1 MTKSI
6 YYGAGMPYLDIT
18 ELSGKLIV
26 IEGPDGVG
34 RSTQVGLLRQKLE
47 ERGYGVIDTAMSRSA
62 LTQAGIE
69 QAKQGNL
76 VPPLALSLFY
86 AADFADRLENQI
98 IPALKAGF
106 CVLADR
112 YFYSIAA
119 RNIVRGAQS
128 DYSLDVYGFALKPDV
143 VFYLRTDVETLVA
156 RQIYG
161 RGLNYWESGMD
172 LNLASDLY
180 DSFKAYQQL
189 MLEQFDIMAAS
200 YGFEVIDATHDAG
213 TVHGEIMAKLDLI
226 LEG

>member
-34 RSTQVGLLRQKLE
+34 RSTQVGLLRQQLE

-172 LNLASDLY
+172 LNLAGDLY

-189 MLEQFDIMAAS
+189 MLEQFDIMTAK
-200 YGFEVIDATHDAG
+200 YGFETIDATHDAG
-213 TVHGEIMAKLDLI
+213 TVNSEIMAKLDLI

>member
-1 MTKSI
+1 MTKSL
-6 YYGAGMPYLDIT
+6 YYGAGMPYLEKS

-34 RSTQVGLLRQKLE
+34 RSTQVALLRLKLE
-47 ERGYGVIDTAMSRSA
+47 ERGYGVIDTALSRSA
-62 LTQAGIE
+62 LTQEGIE

-76 VPPLALSLFY
+76 VPPLAMSLFY

-98 IPALKAGF
+98 IPALQAGF

-156 RQIYG
+156 RQILG

-172 LNLASDLY
+172 LHLAGDLY
-180 DSFKAYQQL
+180 DSFKTYQQL
-189 MLEQFDIMAAS
+189 MLEQFDIMANA
-200 YGFEVIDATHDAG
+200 YGFETVDATPDAVTVHDA
-213 TVHGEIMAKLDLI
+213 IMSKLNAI